1 MLTIGDNFWQIWECF
16 IGKRPQ
22 NLRKL
27 SFVLASDDQLLLFS
41 EEFTQILSSWPA
53 IWVSGVV
60 EQQGAYKALLLGS
73 LAVVEWVS

>member
-1 MLTIGDNFWQIWECF
+1 MLTTSEKFGNVLLVKD
-16 IGKRPQ
+16 
-22 NLRKL
+22 RKTSEITSV
-27 SFVLASDDQLLLFS
+27 SFALASDDQLLLFS